1 MIGFVINI
9 ANAYKY
15 YCSFVRYFT
24 ELNDPRKSKLGN
36 YRYTAYFK
44 KTPQVID
51 L

>member
-15 YCSFVRYFT
+15 YCSFVRYLT
-24 ELNDPRKSKLGN
+24 ELNDPRKSKLG
-36 YRYTAYFK
+36 YFKCKPYFK
-44 KTPQVID
+44 KTPKFID